1 MRPDKQTIRQRF
13 TRAAATYDRQAVI
26 QQRVADRLLALL
38 AEFSGPPPR
47 RALEIGCCTGLLTS
61 RLVRQYGNIE
71 TLYVNDLVSR
81 FEPRIAAAI
90 PAGRTNLVFLAGDIE
105 TLDLPPA
112 LDLVISSS
120 TFHWLEDLPALLN
133 RLKDR
138 MAPGSRLAFSLYG
151 RDNLRQ
157 VREITGIG
165 LDYYRLSELRE
176 LVGRHFSVLACEE
189 ERHTFTF
196 ADPLALLHHLRDTG
210 VNSLAPGPWGRKRLH
225 SFDREYRH
233 RYGDQEG
240 VALTYHPLYCL
251 ARKED
256 ALPGK

>member
-1 MRPDKQTIRQRF
+1 MRPDKQTIRQHF
-13 TRAAATYDRQAVI
+13 VRAAATYDRQAVI

-38 AEFSGPPPR
+38 AAFGGPPPR
-47 RALEIGCCTGLLTS
+47 RVLEIGCCTGLLTS
-61 RLVRQYGNIE
+61 RLVRQYEHIK
-71 TLYVNDLVSR
+71 TLYVNDLISR
-81 FEPRIAAAI
+81 FEPQVAAAI
-90 PAGRTNLVFLAGDIE
+90 PAAVNLVFLAGDIE

-151 RDNLRQ
+151 RDNLRE

-165 LDYYRLSELRE
+165 LDYYRLGELRE
-176 LVGRHFSVLACEE
+176 LVGRHFSVLTCEE

-196 ADPLALLHHLRDTG
+196 ADPLALLHHLRETG
-210 VNSLAPGPWGRKRLH
+210 VNALAPGPWGRKQLH
-225 SFDREYRH
+225 SFDREYRDH
-233 RYGDQEG
+233 YGGQEG

-251 ARKED
+251 ACKED
-256 ALPGK
+256 ALQAK